1 VTLNALA
8 DCSLSLNIEHN
19 QITTKRQSELCLSSP
34 TSGKTLSLTTCS
46 SSVSSNLDNVR
57 VQELEPR
64 SELRVELTEASL
76 RAVVASTSA
85 AESDGGGS
93 VAAGVCYFKLI
104 SGTAEL
110 FGTELAQVRG
120 SAFRCVAAR

>member
-1 VTLNALA
+1 
-8 DCSLSLNIEHN
+8 
-19 QITTKRQSELCLSSP
+19 
-34 TSGKTLSLTTCS
+34 
-46 SSVSSNLDNVR
+46 VSSNLDNVR

-64 SELRVELTEASL
+64 SELRVELIEASL
-76 RAVVASTSA
+76 RAVVAPTSA

-110 FGTELAQVRG
+110 FGTELAQVRP
-120 SAFRCVAAR
+120 SVSSPAALAAALTLLLQRAKTTS